1 MCCQMARLRRTA
13 DIQRAT
19 QTDCNQSEAVVRH
32 PALNDRLNPPPKA
45 EVAPLHKAVVRET
58 PGRAQSIE
66 ARLSS
71 IRRARSA
78 QTLQRRSLKDWG
90 AQRPGLVQ
98 TRPRSAMDTVQLP
111 ATTT

>member
-32 PALNDRLNPPPKA
+32 PALNDRLNPPPR
-45 EVAPLHKAVVRET
+45 AVVRET

-90 AQRPGLVQ
+90 TQRPGLVQ